1 MSDVFISYAR
11 STADQAQQVAEAL
24 RALGYGVWRDDDL
37 PAHRAYAEVIEERL
51 AAARAVVVI
60 WSAEAA
66 KSEWVQS
73 EADQARAARKLVQ
86 LTLDGAKLPMPFDR
100 IQCADL
106 VGWTGDL
113 EAPGWRKVA
122 ASVADLLAA
131 RDPAAIPVQPPAVA
145 GSKSTAPLLAV
156 LPFDNLS
163 GDPEMAYFSDGVSE
177 EIQQTV
183 ARTTTLQV
191 IGRGSSFQFRGPDK
205 AAAHVAAALDA
216 THVLDGSVRRAG
228 PKVRIS
234 AQLVECTR
242 GVTLWS
248 ERFDRDLSDIFALQ
262 DEIAAAV
269 AAALNAAFAR
279 ATPFGRIDPAAYEL
293 FLRAKAHPFSPDDP
307 APTLDRLQMLD
318 QVVIA
323 APDFSAAW
331 AEVALARVQMLRW
344 WPDRR
349 PIGLTRASVIDAAE
363 TALRLDPGAAAA
375 YVALAYL
382 EPFAAYARKEG
393 FEAKGLAAAPNHP
406 RALVGWGT
414 FCYLV
419 GRYREGLGYTSKAK
433 EIDPLS
439 ENATFW
445 TGCMLPASG
454 RYPES
459 RDLWAEALARAPETG
474 RYWFGAFYIAAGNG
488 DWVGWDDLL
497 VRWGAMLAELGE
509 RRLPGGMVVRD
520 QINFG
525 RELRT
530 PDPARLARRIERARQ
545 SLASTGTVDLSIIT
559 ALAALGAVDE
569 VYELVEK
576 ASFAHMFDPDGPPPS
591 QGNNP
596 GHIFDLPA
604 NRLLLSDPRFVGLC
618 AKLGLVD
625 YWTKTERWPDCADEG
640 VLPYEFKAEARRL
653 AAA

>member
-11 STADQAQQVAEAL
+11 STAKQAQQVAVAL
-24 RALGYGVWRDDDL
+24 RGQGYSVWIDDDL
-37 PAHRAYAEVIEERL
+37 PAHRTYSRVIEEQMT
-51 AAARAVVVI
+51 AAKAAVVI
-60 WSAEAA
+60 WSADAVQ
-66 KSEWVQS
+66 SEWVMS
-73 EADQARAARKLVQ
+73 EANRAREDHKLVQ
-86 LTLDGAKLPMPFDR
+86 VATDTARLPMPFDT

-106 VGWTGDL
+106 AGWTGDT
-113 EAPGWRKVA
+113 EAHGWRKVV
-122 ASVADLLAA
+122 ASVAELIGASAA
-131 RDPAAIPVQPPAVA
+131 SPRSGQAAMPAPARPA
-145 GSKSTAPLLAV
+145 EPLLAV

-205 AAAHVAAALDA
+205 AAAHVAAALAA

-269 AAALNAAFAR
+269 AAALNAAFAP

-307 APTLDRLQMLD
+307 APNLDRLQMFE

-331 AEVALARVQMLRW
+331 AELALARVQMLRW

-363 TALRLDPGAAAA
+363 TALRLDPGAAGA

-509 RRLPGGMVVRD
+509 RRLPGGGVVRA
-520 QINFG
+520 QIEFG

-530 PDPARLARRIERARQ
+530 PDPVRLARRIERARQ

-559 ALAALGAVDE
+559 ALAALGAGDE
-569 VYELVEK
+569 AYDLVEQ

-625 YWTKTERWPDCADEG
+625 YWTKTERWPDCADAG
-640 VLPYEFKAEARRL
+640 VLRYDFKAEARRL
-653 AAA
+653 AAS